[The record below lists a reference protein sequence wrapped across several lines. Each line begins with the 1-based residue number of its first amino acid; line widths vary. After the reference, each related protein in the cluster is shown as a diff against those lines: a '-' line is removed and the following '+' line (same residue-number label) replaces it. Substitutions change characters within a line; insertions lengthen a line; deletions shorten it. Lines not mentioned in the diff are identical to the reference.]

1 MTKAKAKQDL
11 YNLFIR
17 NGCIR
22 LPSKKRKKEGESYKK
37 GYEIRWTA
45 FSKKEASLIVKMLKS
60 LEIKPGRSYEKN
72 NRVVIPV
79 YNKEVVT
86 GFLGLEGENT
96 QEEKTSKKKPKPV
109 ASRKTSKKKPAAQRK
124 KTKKK

>member
-1 MTKAKAKQDL
+1 MTKAKAKQEL

-45 FSKKEASLIVKMLKS
+45 FSKKEAYQIIKMLKS
-60 LEIKPGRSYEKN
+60 LEIKPGKSYEKN

-86 GFLGLEGENT
+86 GFLGLEGEST
-96 QEEKTSKKKPKPV
+96 TGKKIVKKKLKP
-109 ASRKTSKKKPAAQRK
+109 AAKRKTSKKKPTAQRK
-124 KTKKK
+124 KTKRK